1 MKISKL
7 REIKTVHLPTQYFD
21 SEGNR
26 LYDEFEIEINFTSTI
41 KTKGIERFFAKIID
55 LTPFVIFFHFLFS
68 LSWIQ
73 SVLISIPF
81 TILINSVLEFYYGKS
96 FGKFILKIKVMD
108 DEGNHPNLTKS
119 FLRNL
124 YSLANLFPSYSVTAR
139 DFPTPAPATFAVYGR
154 SFFSMHLN
162 LKWTKTYILDFKEI
176 EKLKE
181 LSLNQDQIIGSPE
194 L

>member
-7 REIKTVHLPTQYFD
+7 REIKTVHRATQYFD

-26 LYDEFEIEINFTSTI
+26 LCDEFEIEINFTSTI
-41 KTKGIERFFAKIID
+41 KTKGIEGFFAKIID

-124 YSLANLFPSYSVTAR
+124 YSLANLLPSYSDTAR
-139 DFPTPAPATFAVYGR
+139 DFPTAAPATFAVYGR
-154 SFFSMHLN
+154 FFSV
-162 LKWTKTYILDFKEI
+162 
-176 EKLKE
+176 
-181 LSLNQDQIIGSPE
+181 
-194 L
+194 